1 VPDAN
6 SMIWPYM
13 LAGLVAAWFLLLFAV
28 WFRLIGQ
35 HRATYSA
42 MLSSSFAPLLGM
54 PGMWETLK
62 FLVLRRH
69 RTLGDSRLS
78 FLSDVAVIVLGS
90 FIAILLTLVITTRG
104 N

>member
-6 SMIWPYM
+6 SMIWPYV
-13 LAGLVAAWFLLLFAV
+13 LAGLVAAWFFLLFAV

-42 MLSSSFAPLLGM
+42 MLSSSFAPRFGM
-54 PGMWETLK
+54 PGLWTTLK
-62 FLVLRRH
+62 FLILRRH

-78 FLSDVAVIVLGS
+78 FLSDTSLVVLVS
-90 FIAILLTLVITTRG
+90 HIAILLTLVITARA